1 MKLRSYGA
9 WTMTRGIH
17 NAALENEDFEK
28 EIERAV
34 KRYLN
39 NDWGDLDD
47 EDKAVNEYA
56 LRVSERILG
65 RYETSKGA
73 IYIITERDRSATTIL
88 FANEY

>member
-1 MKLRSYGA
+1 MLIYGA
-9 WTMTRGIH
+9 WTMSRGIH
-17 NAALENEDFEK
+17 NEALENEDFEK

-39 NDWGDLDD
+39 NDWGDLDE
-47 EDKAVNEYA
+47 EDKAVNEYG
-56 LRVSERILG
+56 LRVGERILG

-73 IYIITERDRSATTIL
+73 VYIITERDRSATTIL